1 MKRMNCSFVLIL
13 LVSLGFVQSDTW
25 YLLEV
30 PEFGFS
36 IQFPVK
42 PVKSMD
48 PDSPT
53 PAYMYIYDATKSGT
67 DDNLIYS
74 ATYAEIDTSA
84 GNFEQTD
91 ALFNK
96 AITGAV
102 KGVKGKLLSKNTIY
116 LNGGIPG
123 REIRIDFKH
132 GLAIIKMRIYVVK
145 NKMYLLQTITE
156 TKKQYNLSV
165 TRFMNAFLCLD
176 RFMNSFQL
184 QN

>member
-1 MKRMNCSFVLIL
+1 MKIINYSFVLIL

-36 IQFPVK
+36 IQFPAE

-48 PDSPT
+48 HDSPT
-53 PAYMYIYDATKSGT
+53 PAYMYIYDATKSRT

-74 ATYAEIDTSA
+74 ATYAELQSADTITTD
-84 GNFEQTD
+84 FKRTD
-91 ALFNK
+91 ALFKK
-96 AITGAV
+96 AVKGAV
-102 KGVKGKLLSKNTIY
+102 KGLNGKLLSENTIY

-132 GLAIIKMRIYVVK
+132 GLAIVKMRIYVVK
-145 NKMYLLQTITE
+145 NKMYLIQIITE

-165 TRFMNAFLCLD
+165 TRFMN
-176 RFMNSFQL
+176 SFQL
-184 QN
+184 LN